1 MMKKVKLEIEYQDD
15 RERMILALAN
25 SGYKC
30 WVEEKSNTF
39 KTIYYVI
46 FEIKN

>member
-1 MMKKVKLEIEYQDD
+1 MKKVKLEIEYQDD

-30 WVEEKSNTF
+30 WIEEESDTF
-39 KTIYYVI
+39 GIIYYVI
-46 FEIKN
+46 FEIKK